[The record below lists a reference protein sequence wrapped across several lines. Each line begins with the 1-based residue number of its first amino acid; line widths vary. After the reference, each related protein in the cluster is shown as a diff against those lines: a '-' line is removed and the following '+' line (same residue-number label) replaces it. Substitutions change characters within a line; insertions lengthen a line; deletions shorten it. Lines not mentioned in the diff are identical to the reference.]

1 MCVSSCC
8 YPCIQDRCDLAV
20 YTASRLTPTFGL
32 PAPSII
38 LTDLLG
44 SRDREEACVCSYMHA
59 CTSLLK
65 NMWFYLQKSD
75 FIPGFL
81 THTCTHTCTWTPRL
95 WCKIRGSSGASQV
108 RWEEEVE
115 RGEMKRKKKE
125 RRSLLKQGCCFNN
138 PRALHLLW
146 PSISLSFS
154 ASLSLFFYTLKQP
167 CWCGLITAG
176 GGGRSSSDHKK
187 CYDSCFSWTF
197 FDCLTGVDSH
207 HKKNTPTHTFPTL
220 L

>member
-1 MCVSSCC
+1 MHTRSVWSCC
-8 YPCIQDRCDLAV
+8 LYCS
-20 YTASRLTPTFGL
+20 TASCLTPTFGL
-32 PAPSII
+32 PALSII

-44 SRDREEACVCSYMHA
+44 SRDREEACVCVRTCM
-59 CTSLLK
+59 SLLK

-81 THTCTHTCTWTPRL
+81 THTRTPTCTCTPGL

-108 RWEEEVE
+108 PWEEEVE

-125 RRSLLKQGCCFNN
+125 RWSLLKQGCCFNN

-154 ASLSLFFYTLKQP
+154 TSLSVSFFICWSSTVGVGWSQQVVEAVQEVLWLLFQLNIFWLSNRCWQSPQKTHPHTLSQCYCK
-167 CWCGLITAG
+167 WLL
-176 GGGRSSSDHKK
+176 SD
-187 CYDSCFSWTF
+187 
-197 FDCLTGVDSH
+197 L
-207 HKKNTPTHTFPTL
+207 
-220 L
+220 